1 MRRLPR
7 SLWSAVS
14 SHTQQ
19 IVSEFFWLI
28 PLLPGLGAAINGL
41 LGKRLPKS
49 LVSAVACG
57 SIGASFL
64 LALGSFFG
72 IFWSGGGAA
81 VETVKLFTW
90 IPGMGVPMVDG
101 SLAALNI
108 PWEYRLDSLSMVM
121 TLVVTG
127 VGFLIHVY
135 SIGYMT
141 HDEGYA
147 RYFSYLNLFS
157 FFMLNLVLGA
167 NFLLLFIGW
176 EGVGLCSYLLIGFWF
191 ERKSA
196 ADAGKKAFIV
206 NRIGDAGFL
215 LAIMLIF
222 VNFGSLDFYAVM
234 GTIADRF
241 TQPEVGFGLLS
252 IIGILLFVG
261 AAGKSA
267 QIPLY
272 VWLPDAMEGPTPVS
286 ALIHAA
292 TMVTAGVYMVAR
304 CGVLFGHAPSAL
316 AVVAVVGAVTAIFAA
331 SIGLVQNDIKRVLAY
346 STVSQLGYM
355 FLACGVGAFGAAI
368 FHLMTHAFFKA
379 CLFLGSGSV
388 IHSMEH
394 AEHESGG
401 HRSYTE
407 MQDMRNM
414 GGLYRSMPTTGLTFM
429 IATAAIAG
437 VPLTAGFF
445 SKDEILWKAWSG
457 PHGHWALWLIGVV
470 AAGMTAFY
478 MGRQVLMTFFGKFR
492 GGEKMESHLHESP
505 AVMTWPLILLAAGA
519 ILAGYVGVP
528 HAFGGS
534 NRIEAF
540 LEPAIMAGTHAA
552 APEAGAGE
560 GAAHH
565 GAASTEI
572 LFALISIAVAGFGLF
587 LAYTF
592 YVRRPEKPKAMAEAW
607 PVAHRWL
614 YNKYYVD
621 EGYDKTFVQGTLN
634 GGKGLYLFDAKV
646 VDGAVNGT
654 ALGTLILSWISDNFD
669 TNFVDGAVN
678 GVGSMLASL
687 SGIFRRVQ
695 TGLVQNYALAML
707 VGIFVL
713 VGLYFLI

>member
-1 MRRLPR
+1 
-7 SLWSAVS
+7 
-14 SHTQQ
+14 
-19 IVSEFFWLI
+19 VSELFWLI
-28 PLLPGLGAAINGL
+28 PLLPGLGAGVNGL
-41 LGKRLPKS
+41 FGKRLPKA

-57 SIGASFL
+57 SIFVSFL
-64 LALGSFFG
+64 LALGCFFG
-72 IFWSGGGAA
+72 VFWSGGSTA
-81 VETVKLFTW
+81 VETVRLFTW
-90 IPGMGVPMVDG
+90 IPGMGVVLSDG
-101 SLAALNI
+101 TFGNLNI
-108 PWEYRLDSLSMVM
+108 GWEYRLDSLSMVM

-135 SIGYMT
+135 SIGYMA
-141 HDEGYA
+141 HDPGYA

-157 FFMLNLVLGA
+157 FFMLNLVLAA
-167 NFLLLFIGW
+167 NFLLMFIGW
-176 EGVGLCSYLLIGFWF
+176 EGVGLCSYLLIGFWY

-215 LAIMLIF
+215 LAMMLIF
-222 VNFGSLDFYAVM
+222 VSFGSLDFYAVM
-234 GTIADRF
+234 GAIAERF
-241 TQPEVGFGLLS
+241 AAPSTGWGLLS
-252 IIGILLFVG
+252 AIGVLLFVG

-267 QIPLY
+267 QIPLH

-304 CGVLFGHAPSAL
+304 CAVLFEYAPLAL
-316 AVVAVVGAVTAIFAA
+316 TVVAVVGAVTAIFAA

-355 FLACGVGAFGAAI
+355 FLACGVGAFAAGI

-394 AEHESGG
+394 AEHASGG
-401 HRSYTE
+401 HRNYTE

-414 GGLYRSMPTTGLTFM
+414 GGLYRHMPKTGLTFM
-429 IATAAIAG
+429 IATAALAG

-457 PHGHWALWLIGVV
+457 SHGSVLLWLIGLV

-492 GGEKMESHLHESP
+492 SGAKMESHLHESP
-505 AVMTWPLILLAAGA
+505 AVMTWPLILLAVGSIVAGW
-519 ILAGYVGVP
+519 VGIP
-528 HAFGGS
+528 HALGGS
-534 NRIEAF
+534 NHIEAF
-540 LEPAIMAGTHAA
+540 LEPAILAGTHVAA
-552 APEAGAGE
+552 E
-560 GAAHH
+560 GAAQ
-565 GAASTEI
+565 AADHPEGDTEI
-572 LFALISIAVAGFGLF
+572 LFALISIAVAGCGLF
-587 LAYTF
+587 LAYHF
-592 YVRRPEKPKAMAEAW
+592 YVRRPERPKALAAAW
-607 PVAHRWL
+607 PGAHQLL

-621 EGYDKTFVQGTLN
+621 ELYDKTFVRGTL
-634 GGKGLYLFDAKV
+634 KGSEGMSLFDAKV

-654 ALGTLILSWISDNFD
+654 AWGTLSASDVSNFFD
-669 TNFVDGAVN
+669 MNFVDGAVN
-678 GVGSMLASL
+678 LVGSILTGF
-687 SGIFRRVQ
+687 SGTFRRVQ
-695 TGLVQNYALAML
+695 TGLVQNYALMML

-713 VGLYFLI
+713 VGLFYFLI

>member
-1 MRRLPR
+1 M
-7 SLWSAVS
+7 
-14 SHTQQ
+14 
-19 IVSEFFWLI
+19 SELFWLI
-28 PLLPGLGAAINGL
+28 PLLPGVGAFVNGL
-41 LGKRLPKS
+41 FGKRLPKT

-57 SIGASFL
+57 SIGLSFL
-64 LALGSFFG
+64 LALACFFG
-72 IFWSGGGAA
+72 VFWSGGGTA
-81 VETVKLFTW
+81 VQTARLFTW
-90 IPGMGVPMVDG
+90 IPGMDVVLTDG
-101 SLAALNI
+101 TLGTLNI
-108 PWEYRLDSLSMVM
+108 AWEYRLDSLSMVM
-121 TLVVTG
+121 ALVVTG

-135 SIGYMT
+135 SMGYMA
-141 HDEGYA
+141 HDAGYA

-157 FFMLNLVLGA
+157 FFMLNLILAA
-167 NFLLLFIGW
+167 NFLLMFIGW
-176 EGVGLCSYLLIGFWF
+176 EGVGLCSYLLIGFWY

-215 LAIMLIF
+215 LAMMLIF

-234 GTIADRF
+234 GAIAERF
-241 TQPEVGFGLLS
+241 TEPEVGWGLLS
-252 IIGILLFVG
+252 IAGVLLFVG

-304 CGVLFGHAPSAL
+304 CGVLFEHAPSAM
-316 AVVAVVGAVTAIFAA
+316 AVVAVVGALTAILAA

-355 FLACGVGAFGAAI
+355 FLACGVGAFAAGV

-401 HRSYTE
+401 HRNYTE

-414 GGLYRSMPTTGLTFM
+414 GGLYRHMPKTGLTFM
-429 IATAAIAG
+429 IATAALAG
-437 VPLTAGFF
+437 VPFTAGFF
-445 SKDEILWKAWSG
+445 SKDEILWLTYSG
-457 PHGHWALWLIGVV
+457 SHGSTVLWFIGLL

-492 GGEKMESHLHESP
+492 GGAKMESHLHESP
-505 AVMTWPLILLAAGA
+505 GVMTWPLILLAAGA

-528 HAFGGS
+528 HAFGGA
-534 NRIEAF
+534 NRIEGF
-540 LEPAIMAGTHAA
+540 LEPAILAGTHVVAENTA
-552 APEAGAGE
+552 E
-560 GAAHH
+560 AAHY
-565 GAASTEI
+565 GASTEI

-587 LAYTF
+587 LAYRF
-592 YVRRPEKPKAMAEAW
+592 YVQRPERPKAMAEAW
-607 PVAHRWL
+607 PGAHQVL

-621 EGYDKTFVQGTLN
+621 ELYNKTIVQGTLN
-634 GGKGLYLFDAKV
+634 ASEGMSSFDAKV
-646 VDGAVNGT
+646 VDGAVNGA
-654 ALGTLILSWISDNFD
+654 ALGTLLASYISNFFD
-669 TNFVDGAVN
+669 MNFVDGAVN
-678 GVGSMLASL
+678 AVGSIFTTF
-687 SGIFRRVQ
+687 SGVFRRVQ
-695 TGLVQNYALAML
+695 TGLVQNYALVML
-707 VGIFVL
+707 MGIFVL
-713 VGLYFLI
+713 VGLFYFLI